1 MTCSASPGPI
11 RPVPQVEHF
20 SRYGLLDDDE
30 EEEAEA
36 QDDAGRNHP
45 GQGGAPRSGGAGP
58 SAAGAVRKLPP
69 GVRAFGLFDAQ
80 DDEGGLPMCS
90 CAAAHRD

>member
-1 MTCSASPGPI
+1 MCSPGPI
-11 RPVPQVEHF
+11 LRPVPQVEHF

-30 EEEAEA
+30 DAETEV
-36 QDDAGRNHP
+36 QDDAGRPHP
-45 GQGGAPRSGGAGP
+45 GP
-58 SAAGAVRKLPP
+58 SAAAAVRKLPP

-90 CAAAHRD
+90 CDAAHRD